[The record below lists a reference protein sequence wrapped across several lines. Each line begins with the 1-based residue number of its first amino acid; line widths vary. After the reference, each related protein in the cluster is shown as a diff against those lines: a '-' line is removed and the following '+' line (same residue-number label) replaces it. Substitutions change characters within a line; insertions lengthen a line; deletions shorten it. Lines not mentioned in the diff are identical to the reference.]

1 MGKMIPLAKQSKA
14 SKRKYHLARRGS
26 WNGLSP
32 VTRVAKSRKV
42 YDRNRQKQALRE
54 CGDESREGSSMIEI
68 NGAYASAIVYTDEIE
83 ASAAGQI
90 QALCDQP
97 FAAGSK
103 IRIMPDVHTGKGCT
117 IGTTMAVG
125 EYVVPNLVGVDIGCG
140 MDVVRLKEKRVNLP
154 ALDAFISKNVPHGR
168 DVREKPHRNSGRI
181 DVTELEC
188 FGSIDARRAAESVG
202 TLGGGN
208 HFIEVDRDEEGNLYL
223 VIHTGSRNLG
233 LQVAEYYQKAY
244 ESVGGRAQ
252 TEIPFELAYLTGEDR
267 DRYLHDMAIMQRYA
281 ALNRQTIRDCIL
293 DGLKLHEADFFTTV
307 HNYIDLEHGILRKG
321 SVSARAGERLLIP
334 LNMRDGALICVG
346 RGNDEWNQSA
356 PHGAGRLFS
365 RSQAESSFTL
375 SAFKKSMEGI
385 YTSTVNQDTLDEWA
399 YKDPQTII
407 SAIGDTVHIEKQI
420 RPIYNFK
427 SSDRFTSKKK
437 K

>member
-1 MGKMIPLAKQSKA
+1 MI
-14 SKRKYHLARRGS
+14 
-26 WNGLSP
+26 
-32 VTRVAKSRKV
+32 
-42 YDRNRQKQALRE
+42 D
-54 CGDESREGSSMIEI
+54 I
-68 NGAYASAIVYTDEIE
+68 NGFYANAIIYTDEIE

-97 FAAGSK
+97 FAAGAK

-117 IGTTMAVG
+117 IGTTMTVG

-140 MDVVRLKEKRVNLP
+140 MDVVLLKEKRVNLP
-154 ALDAFISKNVPHGR
+154 ALDAFISKNIPHGR
-168 DVREKPHRNSGRI
+168 DVREKAHRNSGQI
-181 DVTELEC
+181 DISELEC
-188 FGSIDARRAAESVG
+188 FQYIDTRRAAESIG

-208 HFIEVDRDEEGNLYL
+208 HFIELDRDEEGNLYL

-233 LQVAEYYQKAY
+233 LQVAEYYQKLAY
-244 ESVGGRAQ
+244 ERVGGRSQ

-267 DRYLHDMAIMQRYA
+267 DRYLHDMAVMQQYA

-307 HNYIDLEHGILRKG
+307 HNYIDLGHGILRKG

-346 RGNDEWNQSA
+346 LGNDDWNQSA

-385 YTSTVNQDTLDEWA
+385 YTSTVSQDTLDECPMA
-399 YKDPQTII
+399 YKDPRTII
-407 SAIGDTVHIEKQI
+407 AAIGDTVQIEKQI

-427 SSDRFTSKKK
+427 SSDRFTSKKRK
-437 K
+437 

>member
-1 MGKMIPLAKQSKA
+1 MM
-14 SKRKYHLARRGS
+14 
-26 WNGLSP
+26 
-32 VTRVAKSRKV
+32 
-42 YDRNRQKQALRE
+42 
-54 CGDESREGSSMIEI
+54 EI
-68 NGAYASAIVYTDEIE
+68 NGAYANAIVYADEIE

-117 IGTTMAVG
+117 IGTTMTVG

-140 MDVVRLKEKRVNLP
+140 MDVVLLKEKRVNLP
-154 ALDAFISKNVPHGR
+154 ALDAFISKNIPHGR
-168 DVREKPHRNSGRI
+168 DVREKAHRNSGQI
-181 DVTELEC
+181 DISELEC
-188 FGSIDARRAAESVG
+188 FQYIDTRRAAESIG

-208 HFIEVDRDEEGNLYL
+208 HFIEVDRDEEDNLYL

-233 LQVAEYYQKAY
+233 LQVAEYYQKLAY
-244 ESVGGRAQ
+244 ESVGGRGQ

-267 DRYLHDMAIMQRYA
+267 DRYLHDMAVMQRYA

-293 DGLKLHEADFFTTV
+293 DGLKLHEAEFFTTV

-321 SVSARAGERLLIP
+321 SVSARTGERLLIP

-346 RGNDEWNQSA
+346 LGNDDWNQSA

-385 YTSTVNQDTLDEWA
+385 YTSTVSQDTLDECPMA
-399 YKDPQTII
+399 YKDPRTII
-407 SAIGDTVHIEKQI
+407 AAIGDTVRIEKQI

-427 SSDRFTSKKK
+427 SSDRFTSKKRK
-437 K
+437 

>member
-1 MGKMIPLAKQSKA
+1 
-14 SKRKYHLARRGS
+14 
-26 WNGLSP
+26 
-32 VTRVAKSRKV
+32 
-42 YDRNRQKQALRE
+42 
-54 CGDESREGSSMIEI
+54 MIEI
-68 NGAYASAIVYTDEIE
+68 NGVYANAIIYTDEIE

-90 QALCDQP
+90 RALCDQP

-117 IGTTMAVG
+117 IGTTMTVG

-181 DVTELEC
+181 DLSELEC
-188 FGSIDARRAAESVG
+188 FGKIDARRGLESVG

-208 HFIEVDRDEEGNLYL
+208 HFIEVDRDEEDNLYL

-233 LQVAEYYQKAY
+233 LQVAEYYQKLAY
-244 ESVGGRAQ
+244 ERVGGRSQ

-267 DRYLHDMAIMQRYA
+267 DRYLHDMEIMQRYA
-281 ALNRQTIRDCIL
+281 ALNRQTIRDCIM

-346 RGNDEWNQSA
+346 LGNDDWNQSA

-385 YTSTVNQDTLDEWA
+385 YTSTVSQDTLDECPMA
-399 YKDPQTII
+399 YKDPRTII
-407 SAIGDTVHIEKQI
+407 AAIGDTVRIEKQI

-437 K
+437 T

>member
-1 MGKMIPLAKQSKA
+1 MI
-14 SKRKYHLARRGS
+14 
-26 WNGLSP
+26 
-32 VTRVAKSRKV
+32 
-42 YDRNRQKQALRE
+42 D
-54 CGDESREGSSMIEI
+54 I
-68 NGAYASAIVYTDEIE
+68 NGFYANAIIYTDEIE

-97 FAAGSK
+97 FAAGAK

-117 IGTTMAVG
+117 IGTTMTVG

-154 ALDAFISKNVPHGR
+154 ALDAFISKNIPHGR

-181 DVTELEC
+181 DVSELEC
-188 FGSIDARRAAESVG
+188 CGKIDTRRAAESVG

-208 HFIEVDRDEEGNLYL
+208 HFIEVDRDEEDNLYL

-233 LQVAEYYQKAY
+233 LQVAEYYQKLAY
-244 ESVGGRAQ
+244 ESVGGRGQ
-252 TEIPFELAYLTGEDR
+252 TEIPFELAYLTGADR

-293 DGLKLHEADFFTTV
+293 DGLKLHEAEFFTTV

-346 RGNDEWNQSA
+346 LGNDDWNQSA

-365 RSQAESSFTL
+365 RTQAESSFTL

-385 YTSTVNQDTLDEWA
+385 YTSTVSQDTLDECPMA

-407 SAIGDTVHIEKQI
+407 AAIGDTVQIEKQI

-427 SSDRFTSKKK
+427 SSDRFMSKKK

>member
-1 MGKMIPLAKQSKA
+1 ML
-14 SKRKYHLARRGS
+14 
-26 WNGLSP
+26 
-32 VTRVAKSRKV
+32 
-42 YDRNRQKQALRE
+42 
-54 CGDESREGSSMIEI
+54 EI
-68 NGAYASAIVYTDEIE
+68 KGAYANAIVYADEIE

-117 IGTTMAVG
+117 IGTTMTVG

-140 MDVVRLKEKRVNLP
+140 MDVVLLREKRVNLP
-154 ALDAFISKNVPHGR
+154 ALDAFISKNIPHGR
-168 DVREKPHRNSGRI
+168 DVREKAHRNSGQI
-181 DVTELEC
+181 DISELEC
-188 FGSIDARRAAESVG
+188 FPYIDTRRAAESIG

-208 HFIEVDRDEEGNLYL
+208 HFIELDRDEKGNLYL

-233 LQVAEYYQKAY
+233 LQVAEYYQKLAY
-244 ESVGGRAQ
+244 ERVGGRSQ
-252 TEIPFELAYLTGEDR
+252 TEIPFELAWLTGEDR
-267 DRYLHDMAIMQRYA
+267 DRYLHDMAVMQQYA

-293 DGLKLHEADFFTTV
+293 DSLKLHEADFFTTV

-365 RSQAESSFTL
+365 RTQAESSFTL
-375 SAFKKSMEGI
+375 SVFKKSMEGI
-385 YTSTVNQDTLDEWA
+385 YTSTVSQDTLDECPMA
-399 YKDPQTII
+399 YKDPQSII
-407 SAIGDTVHIEKQI
+407 AAIGDTVQIEKQI

-437 K
+437 R

>member
-1 MGKMIPLAKQSKA
+1 
-14 SKRKYHLARRGS
+14 
-26 WNGLSP
+26 
-32 VTRVAKSRKV
+32 
-42 YDRNRQKQALRE
+42 
-54 CGDESREGSSMIEI
+54 MIEI
-68 NGAYASAIVYTDEIE
+68 NGVYANAIVYTDEIE

-117 IGTTMAVG
+117 IGTTMTVG

-140 MDVVRLKEKRVNLP
+140 MDVVLLKEKRVNLP
-154 ALDAFISKNVPHGR
+154 ALDAFISKNIPHGR
-168 DVREKPHRNSGRI
+168 DVREKAHRNSGQI
-181 DVTELEC
+181 DISELEC
-188 FGSIDARRAAESVG
+188 FQYIDTRRAAESIG

-208 HFIEVDRDEEGNLYL
+208 HFIEVDRDEEDNLYL

-233 LQVAEYYQKAY
+233 LQVAEYYQKLAY
-244 ESVGGRAQ
+244 ESVGGRGQ
-252 TEIPFELAYLTGEDR
+252 TEIPFELAYLTGADR

-281 ALNRQTIRDCIL
+281 ALNRRTIRDCIL
-293 DGLKLHEADFFTTV
+293 DGLKLHEAEFFTTV

-321 SVSARAGERLLIP
+321 SVSARDGERLLIP

-346 RGNDEWNQSA
+346 LGNDDWNQSA

-385 YTSTVNQDTLDEWA
+385 YTSTVSQDTLDECPMA
-399 YKDPQTII
+399 YKDPRTII
-407 SAIGDTVHIEKQI
+407 AAIGDTVRIEKQI

-437 K
+437 

>member
-1 MGKMIPLAKQSKA
+1 MM
-14 SKRKYHLARRGS
+14 
-26 WNGLSP
+26 
-32 VTRVAKSRKV
+32 
-42 YDRNRQKQALRE
+42 
-54 CGDESREGSSMIEI
+54 EI
-68 NGAYASAIVYTDEIE
+68 NGAFANAIVYTDEIE
-83 ASAAGQI
+83 SSAIGQI
-90 QALCDQP
+90 QALCNQP

-117 IGTTMAVG
+117 IGTTMTVG

-140 MDVVRLKEKRVNLP
+140 MDVVLLKEKRINLP
-154 ALDAFISKNVPHGR
+154 TLDSFISRNIPHGR
-168 DVREKPHRNSGRI
+168 DVREKPHRNSERI
-181 DVTELEC
+181 DLSELEC
-188 FGSIDARRAAESVG
+188 FGSIDTRRALESIG

-208 HFIEVDRDEEGNLYL
+208 HFIEVDRDEEENLYL
-223 VIHTGSRNLG
+223 VIHAGSRNLG
-233 LQVAEYYQKAY
+233 LQVAEYYQKLAY
-244 ESVGGRAQ
+244 ESVGGRSQ
-252 TEIPFELAYLTGEDR
+252 NEIPFELAYLSGEDR

-293 DGLKLHEADFFTTV
+293 DAMKLHEEDFFTTV

-321 SVSARAGERLLIP
+321 AVSAREGERLLIP

-346 RGNDEWNQSA
+346 LGNDDWNQSA

-365 RSQAESSFTL
+365 RTQAESSFTL
-375 SAFKKSMEGI
+375 SAFKKSMAGI
-385 YTSTVNQDTLDEWA
+385 YTSTVSQDTLDECPMA

-407 SAIGDTVHIEKQI
+407 SAISDTVRIEKQT

>member
-1 MGKMIPLAKQSKA
+1 MM
-14 SKRKYHLARRGS
+14 
-26 WNGLSP
+26 
-32 VTRVAKSRKV
+32 
-42 YDRNRQKQALRE
+42 
-54 CGDESREGSSMIEI
+54 EI
-68 NGAYASAIVYTDEIE
+68 NGAYANAIVYADEIE

-97 FAAGSK
+97 FAAGAK

-117 IGTTMAVG
+117 IGTTMTVG

-140 MDVVRLKEKRVNLP
+140 MDVVLLKEKRVNLP
-154 ALDAFISKNVPHGR
+154 ALDAFISKNIPHGR
-168 DVREKPHRNSGRI
+168 DVREKAHRNSGQI
-181 DVTELEC
+181 DISELEC
-188 FGSIDARRAAESVG
+188 FQYIDTRRAAESIG

-208 HFIEVDRDEEGNLYL
+208 HFIELDRDEEGNLYL

-233 LQVAEYYQKAY
+233 LQVAEYYQKLAY
-244 ESVGGRAQ
+244 ERVGGRSQ

-267 DRYLHDMAIMQRYA
+267 DRYLHDMAVMQQYA
-281 ALNRQTIRDCIL
+281 ALNRRTIRDCIL
-293 DGLKLHEADFFTTV
+293 DGLKLHEAEFFTTV

-346 RGNDEWNQSA
+346 LGNDDWNQSA

-365 RSQAESSFTL
+365 RTQAESSFTL
-375 SAFKKSMEGI
+375 SAFRKSMEGI
-385 YTSTVNQDTLDEWA
+385 YTSTVSQDTLDECPMA

-407 SAIGDTVHIEKQI
+407 AAIGDTVQIEKQS

-437 K
+437 

>member
-1 MGKMIPLAKQSKA
+1 MM
-14 SKRKYHLARRGS
+14 
-26 WNGLSP
+26 
-32 VTRVAKSRKV
+32 
-42 YDRNRQKQALRE
+42 
-54 CGDESREGSSMIEI
+54 EI
-68 NGAYASAIVYTDEIE
+68 NGTFANAIVYTDEIE
-83 ASAAGQI
+83 SSAIGQI

-117 IGTTMAVG
+117 IGTTMTVG

-140 MDVVRLKEKRVNLP
+140 MDVVFLKEKRINLP
-154 ALDAFISKNVPHGR
+154 TLDSFISKNIPHGR
-168 DVREKPHRNSGRI
+168 DVREKPHRNSERI
-181 DVTELEC
+181 DLSELEC
-188 FGSIDARRAAESVG
+188 FGSIDTRRALESIG

-208 HFIEVDRDEEGNLYL
+208 HFIEVDRDEEENLYL
-223 VIHTGSRNLG
+223 IIHTGSRNLG
-233 LQVAEYYQKAY
+233 LQVAEYYQKLAY
-244 ESVGGRAQ
+244 ESVGGRSQ
-252 TEIPFELAYLTGEDR
+252 NEIPFELAYLSGEDR

-293 DGLKLHEADFFTTV
+293 DAMKLHEEDFFTTV
-307 HNYIDLEHGILRKG
+307 HNYIDLEHCILRKG
-321 SVSARAGERLLIP
+321 AVSAREGERLLIP

-346 RGNDEWNQSA
+346 LGNDDWNQSA

-365 RSQAESSFTL
+365 RTQTESSFTL
-375 SAFKKSMEGI
+375 SAFKKSMAGI
-385 YTSTVNQDTLDEWA
+385 YTTTVSQDTLDECPMA

-407 SAIGDTVHIEKQI
+407 SAIGDTVRIEKQI

-427 SSDRFTSKKK
+427 SSDRFSSKKK

>member
-1 MGKMIPLAKQSKA
+1 MM
-14 SKRKYHLARRGS
+14 
-26 WNGLSP
+26 
-32 VTRVAKSRKV
+32 
-42 YDRNRQKQALRE
+42 
-54 CGDESREGSSMIEI
+54 EI
-68 NGAYASAIVYTDEIE
+68 NGTFANAIIYTDEIE
-83 ASAAGQI
+83 SSAIGQI

-117 IGTTMAVG
+117 IGTTMTVG

-140 MDVVRLKEKRVNLP
+140 MDVVLLKEKRINLP
-154 ALDAFISKNVPHGR
+154 TLDSFISRNIPHGR
-168 DVREKPHRNSGRI
+168 DVREKPHRNSERI
-181 DVTELEC
+181 DLSGLEC
-188 FGSIDARRAAESVG
+188 FGSIDTRRALESIG

-208 HFIEVDRDEEGNLYL
+208 HFIEVDRDEEDNLYL

-233 LQVAEYYQKAY
+233 LQVAEYYQKLAY
-244 ESVGGRAQ
+244 ESVGGRSQ
-252 TEIPFELAYLTGEDR
+252 TEIPFELAYLSGKDR
-267 DRYLHDMAIMQRYA
+267 DMYLHDMAIMQRYA

-293 DGLKLHEADFFTTV
+293 DAMKLHEEDFFTTV

-321 SVSARAGERLLIP
+321 AVSARAGERLLIP
-334 LNMRDGALICVG
+334 LNMRDGALICAG
-346 RGNDEWNQSA
+346 LGNDDWNQSA

-375 SAFKKSMEGI
+375 SAFKQSMAGI
-385 YTSTVNQDTLDEWA
+385 YSSTVSQDTLDECPMA

-407 SAIGDTVHIEKQI
+407 SAIGDTVRIEKQL

-427 SSDRFTSKKK
+427 SSDRFMSKKK

>member
-1 MGKMIPLAKQSKA
+1 
-14 SKRKYHLARRGS
+14 
-26 WNGLSP
+26 
-32 VTRVAKSRKV
+32 
-42 YDRNRQKQALRE
+42 
-54 CGDESREGSSMIEI
+54 MIEI
-68 NGAYASAIVYTDEIE
+68 NGVYANAIVYTDEIE

-117 IGTTMAVG
+117 IGTTMTVG
-125 EYVVPNLVGVDIGCG
+125 EYVVPNLVGVDIGCC

-154 ALDAFISKNVPHGR
+154 ALDAFISKNIPHGR

-188 FGSIDARRAAESVG
+188 FGKIDTRRGLESIG

-208 HFIEVDRDEEGNLYL
+208 HFIEVDRDEEDNLYL

-233 LQVAEYYQKAY
+233 LQVAEYYQKLAY
-244 ESVGGRAQ
+244 ESVGGRGQ
-252 TEIPFELAYLTGEDR
+252 TEIPFELAYLTGADR
-267 DRYLHDMAIMQRYA
+267 DSYLHDMAIMQRYA

-293 DGLKLHEADFFTTV
+293 DGLKLHEAEFFTTV

-334 LNMRDGALICVG
+334 LNMRDGALICAG
-346 RGNDEWNQSA
+346 LGNDDWNQSA

-385 YTSTVNQDTLDEWA
+385 YTSTVSQDTLDECPMA
-399 YKDPQTII
+399 YKDPRTII
-407 SAIGDTVHIEKQI
+407 AAIGDTVRIEKQI